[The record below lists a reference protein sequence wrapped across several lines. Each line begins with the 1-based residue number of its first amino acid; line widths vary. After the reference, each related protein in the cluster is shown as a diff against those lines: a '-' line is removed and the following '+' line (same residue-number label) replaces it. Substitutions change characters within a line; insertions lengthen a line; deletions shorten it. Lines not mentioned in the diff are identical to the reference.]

1 MNKPLPPHVRTES
14 STGKMM
20 TDVLLAFIPL
30 GIFSFVNYGVRP
42 VLILLISILSAMLA
56 EMVCC
61 AIAKKPLRGASDGTA
76 AVTGL
81 IIGLAMSPM
90 VAYWLPALTSVFAIV
105 VAKAPFGGTGR
116 NVFNP
121 AAAGLAVMTY
131 CFPSRMFTYP
141 ALGQG
146 ALPLTMSVAGSDV
159 ISAPSLAA
167 QLQAGA
173 SPALNFLQ
181 LFLGD
186 FAGPIGATA
195 GLILLAF
202 VAYLIIH
209 RTASG
214 WVVLP
219 YLITCTVFA
228 WLFPLQGMS
237 HVYSTVAQ
245 VCAGYVLFTGVFL
258 INDPVTA
265 PRFWLGRAVYGVA
278 TAILVMLLQ
287 RIGRVEAGS
296 CFAILIMNAL
306 APVIDR
312 FSWQTWHRLTKR
324 YRIRQEV
331 KAYE

>member
-1 MNKPLPPHVRTES
+1 MNKPLPPHIRTES

-20 TDVLLAFIPL
+20 TDILLAFIPL
-30 GIFSFVNYGVRP
+30 GIFSFVNYGLRP
-42 VLILLISILSAMLA
+42 VLILLISMLSAILA
-56 EMVCC
+56 EMLCC
-61 AIAKKPLRGASDGTA
+61 AIGKKPLRNAGDGTA

-121 AAAGLAVMTY
+121 AATGLAVMTY

-141 ALGQG
+141 ALVQG
-146 ALPLTMSVAGSDV
+146 ALPLSMSVANTGV
-159 ISAPSLAA
+159 ISAPSLAS
-167 QLQAGA
+167 QLRAGA
-173 SPALNFLQ
+173 SPAINFMQ
-181 LFLGD
+181 MFLGD
-186 FAGPIGATA
+186 FVGPIGATA

-219 YLITCTVFA
+219 YLITCTVVA
-228 WLFPLQGMS
+228 WLFPLQGMT
-237 HVYSTVAQ
+237 HVYSTFAQ
-245 VCAGYVLFTGVFL
+245 VCAGYVLVTGVFL

-265 PRFWLGRAVYGVA
+265 PRFWLGRLLYGVA
-278 TAILVMLLQ
+278 TGILVMLLQ
-287 RIGRVEAGS
+287 RIGRAEAGC

-312 FSWQTWHRLTKR
+312 FSWHTWHRLTKR

-331 KAYE
+331 KAYD

>member
-1 MNKPLPPHVRTES
+1 MNKPLPPHIRTES

-30 GIFSFVNYGVRP
+30 GIFSLVNYGVRP
-42 VLILLISILSAMLA
+42 VLILLISILSAIFA
-56 EMVCC
+56 EMLCTL
-61 AIAKKPLRGASDGTA
+61 IAKKPLRGTGDGTA

-90 VAYWLPALTSVFAIV
+90 VAYWLPALASFFAIL

-146 ALPLTMSVAGSDV
+146 ALPLTMSLADQGV

-209 RTASG
+209 RTASA

-219 YLITCTVFA
+219 YLITCTVIA

-258 INDPVTA
+258 INDPVTT
-265 PRFWLGRAVYGVA
+265 PRFWLGRLLYGVA

-296 CFAILIMNAL
+296 CFAILIMNTL

-312 FSWQTWHRLTKR
+312 FSWHAWHQLTKR